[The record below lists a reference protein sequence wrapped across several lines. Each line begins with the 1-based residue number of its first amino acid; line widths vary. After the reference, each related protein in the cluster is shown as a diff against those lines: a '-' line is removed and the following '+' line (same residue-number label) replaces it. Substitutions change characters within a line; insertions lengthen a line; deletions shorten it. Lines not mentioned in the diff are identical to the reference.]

1 MFLFASSNDFKK
13 TGADPRTGHVATWRD
28 SGAQAKSEVLG
39 GVIPRPPWIAFGTQL
54 VGLALAGLGPPG
66 TRMFCKV

>member
-1 MFLFASSNDFKK
+1 M
-13 TGADPRTGHVATWRD
+13 ATWRD
-28 SGAQAKSEVLG
+28 SGARAKSEVLG
-39 GVIPRPPWIAFGTQL
+39 GVIPRPPWIAFGAQL